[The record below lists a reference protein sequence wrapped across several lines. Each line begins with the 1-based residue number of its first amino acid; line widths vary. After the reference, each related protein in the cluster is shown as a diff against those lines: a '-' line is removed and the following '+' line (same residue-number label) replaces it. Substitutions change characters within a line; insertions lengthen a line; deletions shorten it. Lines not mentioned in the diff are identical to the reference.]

1 MHSGEDTVI
10 AIVDYGMGN
19 VGAIHNM
26 FRRIGVESVVT
37 DSVDNIR
44 AADQLILPGVGAFDA
59 GMERINSSGLR
70 DVLDE
75 KVIQGQTPVL
85 GICLGMQLLC
95 THSEEGDLPGLGWL
109 DAATVRFSISDV
121 EQPKRKIPHMG
132 WNSVSAA
139 TDSPLFA
146 GFEADPRFYFV
157 HSFHVVCE
165 QAEDIAGT
173 VTYGTTV
180 TAAVRKNHIFG
191 VQFHPE
197 KSHKYGMNLLR
208 SFAGISKTQQGS

>member
-1 MHSGEDTVI
+1 MI

-26 FRRIGVESVVT
+26 FRRIGVESIVT
-37 DSVDNIR
+37 DSIDNIR
-44 AADQLILPGVGAFDA
+44 AADQLVLPGVGAFDA
-59 GMERINSSGLR
+59 GMQRLNSSSLR
-70 DVLDE
+70 EVLDE
-75 KVIQGQTPVL
+75 KVVEGQTPVL
-85 GICLGMQLLC
+85 GICLGMQLLGSG
-95 THSEEGDLPGLGWL
+95 SEEGDLPGLGWL
-109 DAATVRFSISDV
+109 DATSVRFSAADT
-121 EQPKRKIPHMG
+121 EQLNRKIPHMG

-139 TDSPLFA
+139 GNSPLFA

-165 QAEDIAGT
+165 QPQDVAGT
-173 VTYGTTV
+173 VTYGATV
-180 TAAVRKNHIFG
+180 TASVQRDHIFG